1 MRPLTGDDAFG
12 GRPRTSTMAGGDSD
26 TPAFLNMSSAA
37 AAAAAPQ
44 MTYFFADEAS
54 IGDSSSARPPAP
66 FHHHH
71 RSKDN
76 RRFPSLDHPDHYS
89 HHIPKQYPPR
99 SSPAVQYEDRDVSGG
114 RAISSSSNSKGKAV
128 VAAAAA
134 DNTAVNSKPND
145 SDDLATPMTVTS
157 GNFPKLS
164 SPHPPP
170 PLSTTSNSRPTT
182 PFLSAGPASTL
193 GSISSRRNSLSLSSA
208 PSVIGTDYDDHLY
221 PDEDEQQLQET
232 EIMESSGSVPQLVMP
247 SIKMPSRR
255 PFTEQGKQM
264 GRLKV
269 LIAGDSGV
277 GKTSLIKAV
286 VQSCESFVHVDSIV
300 AGEGNG
306 MLRSLPVGGKRGKG
320 KGSGE
325 TREITEVWAS
335 TKPYPEWWSEVE
347 AEGGGLGRRKSLGD
361 EVLDRNVCF
370 VDTMGYG
377 FGSSSMDTI
386 APVTEYIQGHL
397 QRISSGSLSDGD
409 VLSMLG
415 GEGGVQVDVVFYMV
429 SNRLRPVDIH
439 YLRQLSPLTN
449 IIILLA
455 QTDLMSADQVA
466 ASKEQIYSQL
476 KEANIRLFSFNT
488 TSFNSDKQGVYATS
502 SANGS
507 DHDNMDA
514 SLLMSP
520 DYVQPLFP
528 TELATL
534 VEQVFNKDGIS
545 RLRHAA
551 ARKYIQWRKTQS
563 PSPPSLSQ
571 RSLRMS
577 NSFSQN
583 SVSGSQMLNPLGS
596 PPSYALARITDHTQ
610 REERLAQV
618 RFANW
623 AADLQKSI
631 ANERAQYLALARG
644 DRALWLTE
652 RLNECIQEGSLVPV
666 NSRQHTHRHRGRSGS
681 DGLESQRYNN
691 VRRQQQVRQV
701 HRESSLRKE
710 PEGKQ
715 QQQQQQ
721 NSNHDPLGLLEVA
734 ADLRRK
740 GLVVLEVLGSIGV
753 LGGVMVWVVDRWVHV
768 QAIGWVLGEWER
780 WWEGR

>member
-1 MRPLTGDDAFG
+1 MRPLPGDDAFG
-12 GRPRTSTMAGGDSD
+12 GRPRTSTAAAGGDSD
-26 TPAFLNMSSAA
+26 TPAFLNMPS
-37 AAAAAPQ
+37 APQ

-54 IGDSSSARPPAP
+54 IGDSSAAPRPPP
-66 FHHHH
+66 GSFHHHH
-71 RSKDN
+71 HHHRGKDN
-76 RRFPSLDHPDHYS
+76 RRFPSSEHPDHYS
-89 HHIPKQYPPR
+89 HHIPKQYQPR
-99 SSPAVQYEDRDVSGG
+99 RELPVQHEDRDVSGGVGG
-114 RAISSSSNSKGKAV
+114 RAISSSSKGKAP
-128 VAAAAA
+128 AAV
-134 DNTAVNSKPND
+134 DNTANSKPD
-145 SDDLATPMTVTS
+145 DTDDLATPMPVTL
-157 GNFPKLS
+157 GKFPTLS
-164 SPHPPP
+164 SSSSSPPPPP
-170 PLSTTSNSRPTT
+170 PLSATSNSRPTT

-232 EIMESSGSVPQLVMP
+232 EIMESSGSAPQLIMP

-255 PFTEQGKQM
+255 PFTEQGRQM

-286 VQSCESFVHVDSIV
+286 VQSCESVVHVDPIV
-300 AGEGNG
+300 GEREG
-306 MLRSLPVGGKRGKG
+306 MVRSLPVGGKRGKG

-335 TKPYPEWWSEVE
+335 TKPYPEWWSEIE
-347 AEGGGLGRRKSLGD
+347 TEGGMGRRKSLGD

-386 APVTEYIQGHL
+386 TPVTEYIQGHL
-397 QRISSGSLSDGD
+397 QRISSNSLSDGD
-409 VLSMLG
+409 VLNMLG

-476 KEANIRLFSFNT
+476 KEANIRPFSFNT
-488 TSFNSDKQGVYATS
+488 SSFTPEKQGVYAIS

-551 ARKYIQWRKTQS
+551 ARKYVQWRKGQS
-563 PSPPSLSQ
+563 PSPPSLSR
-571 RSLRMS
+571 RSLSMS
-577 NSFSQN
+577 SSFGQN
-583 SVSGSQMLNPLGS
+583 SVSGSQILNPLGS

-610 REERLAQV
+610 REERLAQI

-652 RLNECIQEGSLVPV
+652 RLNECIQEGSLVPA
-666 NSRQHTHRHRGRSGS
+666 NSRQHAGQRHRGRSGS
-681 DGLESQRYNN
+681 DGLESQRYS
-691 VRRQQQVRQV
+691 VRRQQMRQV
-701 HRESSLRKE
+701 QRENGSSVR
-710 PEGKQ
+710 KQ
-715 QQQQQQ
+715 QEMKQQQ

-734 ADLRRK
+734 AELRRK

-753 LGGVMVWVVDRWVHV
+753 LGGVVVWVVDRWVNV
-768 QAIGWVLGEWER
+768 QAVGWVVGEWER
-780 WWEGR
+780 FWMGR

>member
-1 MRPLTGDDAFG
+1 MRPLPGDDAFG
-12 GRPRTSTMAGGDSD
+12 GRPRTSATAADSD
-26 TPAFLNMSSAA
+26 TPAFLNMPS
-37 AAAAAPQ
+37 APQ

-54 IGDSSSARPPAP
+54 IGDSSASRPAP
-66 FHHHH
+66 FHHPHH
-71 RSKDN
+71 RSKENN
-76 RRFPSLDHPDHYS
+76 RRFPSPDHPDHYS
-89 HHIPKQYPPR
+89 HHIPKQYQTQPPR
-99 SSPAVQYEDRDVSGG
+99 SSPFQLPQQQHEERDVSGG
-114 RAISSSSNSKGKAV
+114 GTAGARSISSSSKGKAPV
-128 VAAAAA
+128 VVDSGVNFKA
-134 DNTAVNSKPND
+134 DGGVG
-145 SDDLATPMTVTS
+145 DDLATPMPVNS
-157 GNFPKLS
+157 NAFPKLS
-164 SPHPPP
+164 SAPPPPPP
-170 PLSTTSNSRPTT
+170 PLSATSNSRPTT

-208 PSVIGTDYDDHLY
+208 PSVDGTDYDEQPYD
-221 PDEDEQQLQET
+221 PDDDQLQDTET
-232 EIMESSGSVPQLVMP
+232 MESSGSAPQLIMP

-255 PFTEQGKQM
+255 PFTEEGKQM

-286 VQSCESFVHVDSIV
+286 VQSCESVVHVDPIV
-300 AGEGNG
+300 TAEGTG
-306 MLRSLPVGGKRGKG
+306 LVRSLPVGGKRGKG
-320 KGSGE
+320 KGPSGE
-325 TREITEVWAS
+325 TKEITEVWAS
-335 TKPYPEWWSEVE
+335 TKPYPEWWSEL
-347 AEGGGLGRRKSLGD
+347 EGESGLVRRKSLGD

-386 APVTEYIQGHL
+386 TPVTEYIQSHL
-397 QRISSGSLSDGD
+397 QRISAHSLSDGD
-409 VLSMLG
+409 VLNMLG

-429 SNRLRPVDIH
+429 SNRLRPVDVH

-466 ASKEQIYSQL
+466 ASKQQIYSQL

-488 TSFNSDKQGVYATS
+488 TNPEKQGVYAIS

-551 ARKYIQWRKTQS
+551 ARKYVQWRKDQS
-563 PSPPSLSQ
+563 PSPPSLSR
-571 RSLRMS
+571 RSLS
-577 NSFSQN
+577 ISSSFSQH
-583 SVSGSQMLNPLGS
+583 SVGGSQVFNGLRS
-596 PPSYALARITDHTQ
+596 PPSYALASITDHTQ

-631 ANERAQYLALARG
+631 ATERAQYLALARG

-666 NSRQHTHRHRGRSGS
+666 NSRRHRGRSGS
-681 DGLESQRYNN
+681 DGLESQRHN
-691 VRRQQQVRQV
+691 VRRHQQQVNQVRQV
-701 HRESSLRKE
+701 HGEGMRKE
-710 PEGKQ
+710 KGQ
-715 QQQQQQ
+715 GQQQQQQ
-721 NSNHDPLGLLEVA
+721 NMNHDPLGLLEVA

-753 LGGVMVWVVDRWVHV
+753 LGGLAVWVVDRWVHV
-768 QAIGWVLGEWER
+768 QALGWVWGEVER
-780 WWEGR
+780 FWCGRL

>member
-1 MRPLTGDDAFG
+1 MRPLPGDDAFRG
-12 GRPRTSTMAGGDSD
+12 CPRTSTTAGDSD
-26 TPAFLNMSSAA
+26 TPAFLNLPS
-37 AAAAAPQ
+37 APQ

-54 IGDSSSARPPAP
+54 IGDSSTSWPQAP
-66 FHHHH
+66 FHHH

-76 RRFPSLDHPDHYS
+76 RRFPSSSSSSPDHPDHYS
-89 HHIPKQYPPR
+89 RHIPKQHESQQQPH
-99 SSPAVQYEDRDVSGG
+99 SSPFQYEDHRDGSGG
-114 RAISSSSNSKGKAV
+114 TGPRLISSGSKGKAPAGAV
-128 VAAAAA
+128 
-134 DNTAVNSKPND
+134 DNINYKTNDTA
-145 SDDLATPMTVTS
+145 SDDLATPMPVAS
-157 GNFPKLS
+157 NNYPKLS
-164 SPHPPP
+164 SAPPPP
-170 PLSTTSNSRPTT
+170 PLSTTSNSCPTT

-208 PSVIGTDYDDHLY
+208 PSVDGTEY
-221 PDEDEQQLQET
+221 DEQLDNDEEDDQLQET
-232 EIMESSGSVPQLVMP
+232 EMMDRSGSAPQLIMP
-247 SIKMPSRR
+247 SIRMPSRR
-255 PFTEQGKQM
+255 PFTEEGRQM

-286 VQSCESFVHVDSIV
+286 VQSCESVVHVDPIV
-300 AGEGNG
+300 TGERAGVA
-306 MLRSLPVGGKRGKG
+306 RSLPVGGRRGKG
-320 KGSGE
+320 KDSGE

-335 TKPYPEWWSEVE
+335 TKPYPAWWSEL
-347 AEGGGLGRRKSLGD
+347 AGGEGMGGMGKKSLGD

-386 APVTEYIQGHL
+386 TPVTEYIQFHL
-397 QRISSGSLSDGD
+397 QRISTNSLSDGD
-409 VLSMLG
+409 VLNMLG

-488 TSFNSDKQGVYATS
+488 TSSGLEKQGLYAIS

-534 VEQVFNKDGIS
+534 VDQVFNKDGIS

-551 ARKYIQWRKTQS
+551 AIKYVQWRRGQP
-563 PSPPSLSQ
+563 PSPPSPSR
-571 RSLRMS
+571 RSVS
-577 NSFSQN
+577 SFSQH
-583 SVSGSQMLNPLGS
+583 STGESRILNPLGS

-631 ANERAQYLALARG
+631 ASERAQYLALARG

-666 NSRQHTHRHRGRSGS
+666 NSRQHTQRHRGRSGS
-681 DGLESQRYNN
+681 DGLESQRRN
-691 VRRQQQVRQV
+691 VRSSPHYSRQQVRQL
-701 HRESSLRKE
+701 HRENMRKHQHE
-710 PEGKQ
+710 NKFA
-715 QQQQQQ
+715 QQ

-753 LGGVMVWVVDRWVHV
+753 LGGLAVWVVDRWVHV
-768 QAIGWVLGEWER
+768 QAWGWVWGELER
-780 WWEGR
+780 CWYGR